1 MKNSSIQWNLL
12 SILATLCTLW
22 VWKAHTHRDTS
33 DTIVNDTGGSE
44 NHSVGSD
51 TALLSESLKNIV
63 RSRITNQDNIDK
75 KAISEELVQHCK
87 VLASLGCGART
98 PLWQPTQASIQIDR
112 LTDHSK
118 YQSAPSHLK
127 FVCVQCVKSSLFV
140 PHFFLQSFCLNCV
153 RYIF

>member
-63 RSRITNQDNIDK
+63 RSGITNQDNIDK
-75 KAISEELVQHCK
+75 KAISEELRNIVRSGILDLGILGLWSKDPIVTANTSPMPVFRPASVRQVNWPCK
-87 VLASLGCGART
+87 
-98 PLWQPTQASIQIDR
+98 
-112 LTDHSK
+112 H
-118 YQSAPSHLK
+118 QSEPCHLK
-127 FVCVQCVKSSLFV
+127 LFNVYVQCV
-140 PHFFLQSFCLNCV
+140 
-153 RYIF
+153 